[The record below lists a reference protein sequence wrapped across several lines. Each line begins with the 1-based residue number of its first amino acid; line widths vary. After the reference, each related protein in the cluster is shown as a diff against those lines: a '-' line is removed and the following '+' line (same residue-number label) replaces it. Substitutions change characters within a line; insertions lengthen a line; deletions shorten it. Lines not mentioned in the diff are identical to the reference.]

1 MNSVLKCYHNKI
13 ISNKLF
19 SPSLL
24 CWIYFS
30 HSLIVIKIMQKN
42 FYWIQ
47 VVWCWKLNGISQ
59 LADLSDGIFWV
70 YTKIHSENSLNVKR
84 RDFNSINSSL
94 GFLCTNNQKK
104 NDSNKALTINFVML
118 FAKNVEWWNQY
129 LLNSAMMLWHAV
141 DISFSLCFLSSRAIA
156 RTKMIL
162 RLLLCVWILPWCGGV
177 CADDKRRVVE

>member
-1 MNSVLKCYHNKI
+1 MIYWNILRVTSALLIMKPMNSVLKCYHNKI

-118 FAKNVEWWNQY
+118 FREKCGMMKSIFAK
-129 LLNSAMMLWHAV
+129 
-141 DISFSLCFLSSRAIA
+141 
-156 RTKMIL
+156 
-162 RLLLCVWILPWCGGV
+162 
-177 CADDKRRVVE
+177 